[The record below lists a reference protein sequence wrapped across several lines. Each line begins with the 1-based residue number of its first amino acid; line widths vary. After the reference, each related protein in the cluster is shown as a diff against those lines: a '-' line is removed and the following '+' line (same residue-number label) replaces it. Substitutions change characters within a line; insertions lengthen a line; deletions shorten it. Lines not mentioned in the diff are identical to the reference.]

1 MSIVKRLTHVLI
13 IVLTLI
19 VGAAAAAII
28 ASQTAWF
35 KNWLRGYIVREANQ
49 YLNGT
54 LSIERLGGN
63 LLFGVEMENI
73 AVSLDG
79 TEVVAVKDLGLDYS
93 VFELISKG
101 LSVDSIRLDKPV
113 IYLRRQGDTWSL
125 SRLVKKQETEA
136 DRSGPAK
143 PISIAAIG
151 ISDGEFV
158 VDGPVGTSGVE
169 VPKRF
174 EHLDAKMSFKYE
186 PVRYSIE
193 ITHVSFRGT
202 EPAIALNALS
212 GGIAVHDDSVHVEK
226 LSLRTAETSL
236 SIDGAV
242 QNYLTKPNLNL
253 QITSDKLSIPE
264 IARLVP
270 ALAGVKLQPAFE
282 LKLNGPADRLGV
294 DMNVR
299 SSAGNITGNVVA
311 TGRARVLPDIRKEP
325 DFLNRI
331 YALKLEQLKSQ
342 ISFFCIPIRVEGR
355 TAGALSCDKEF
366 VSDEQ
371 LHGEVSLRLARLQQR
386 YTPSRRAI
394 VEALAD
400 AGRPLTVPEILA
412 VKGDVPMSSA
422 YRNVTVLTEAL
433 NERSRAVR
441 GASVPDDAVII
452 GTTAAVGSSSS
463 TSRLRSR
470 DSLKRK
476 ATLLLQLIDEQSLIL
491 AFDSRPISLAQIR
504 NIIQKRDSTVEVV
517 FATGDP
523 ASERGSALE
532 TFALGSS
539 KKRVIGLCSDSLSE
553 GVNFQQAGALVHL
566 DMPSVVRV
574 AEQRVGRIDRL
585 DSPHPA
591 IEAWWPDDA
600 PEFGLS
606 SDERFIERYD
616 TVEALLGSNMPFPD
630 ELREEQGPPVNV
642 RDLVAEYESEAAR
655 GSWDGIQD
663 AFQPVRGLVEGN
675 TALVD
680 EKTYEY
686 YRTITARIVSRV
698 SLVRSPTQWA
708 FFCLAG
714 GEFGAPRWLYM
725 PGLGEQPQT
734 ELEAVSDSLRK
745 NLTPDTKDLPMNDS
759 AARYLQECVAALDKA
774 ERSFLSP
781 RKQRALE
788 EMEVVLR
795 DMLRNA
801 ATQQKQLCVEELTA
815 ILDALTRPEPQAQ
828 PDWDEIAARWLDL
841 IRPIWYER
849 LKRPRPRPLLLK
861 DIRRDVLNAGESFRA
876 QVLQAFE
883 SIPILQTP
891 DERIAACIIGV
902 PN

>member
-1 MSIVKRLTHVLI
+1 MLE
-13 IVLTLI
+13 
-19 VGAAAAAII
+19 A
-28 ASQTAWF
+28 
-35 KNWLRGYIVREANQ
+35 LRRAQV
-49 YLNGT
+49 
-54 LSIERLGGN
+54 
-63 LLFGVEMENI
+63 
-73 AVSLDG
+73 
-79 TEVVAVKDLGLDYS
+79 
-93 VFELISKG
+93 
-101 LSVDSIRLDKPV
+101 LSVDEGHNFLNVQSARTQKLLRNMADFVLIFTATPLNRSVRDLLRIADLLGADNLDPSTLQMFKKLLSARV
-113 IYLRRQGDTWSL
+113 VNRTLDASEIAALRREIRRFTVRRTKPLLNRLIDREPGKYLDRNGRLCRFPKHTPKVYSL
-125 SRLVKKQETEA
+125 DETDRDRQAAREIRSLA
-136 DRSGPAK
+136 DQLSAVSHFRK
-143 PISIAAIG
+143 PIEMPEIQRIRGSTEERFLRGRLTSARKIAKYVIMKSLRSSRVALA
-151 ISDGEFV
+151 
-158 VDGPVGTSGVE
+158 
-169 VPKRF
+169 
-174 EHLDAKMSFKYE
+174 EH
-186 PVRYSIE
+186 I
-193 ITHVSFRGT
+193 IGT
-202 EPAIALNALS
+202 EEA
-212 GGIAVHDDSVHVEK
+212 
-226 LSLRTAETSL
+226 TAEFDLVEFRKSSPTGNML
-236 SIDGAV
+236 AILDRIAGRPPK
-242 QNYLTKPNLNL
+242 NR
-253 QITSDKLSIPE
+253 LSIPLPE
-264 IARLVP
+264 WLREPTAHAAACR
-270 ALAGVKLQPAFE
+270 E
-282 LKLNGPADRLGV
+282 DR
-294 DMNVR
+294 
-299 SSAGNITGNVVA
+299 AIYA
-311 TGRARVLPDIRKEP
+311 
-325 DFLNRI
+325 RI
-331 YALKLEQLKSQ
+331 YELLDSISDKREQ
-342 ISFFCIPIRVEGR
+342 
-355 TAGALSCDKEF
+355 
-366 VSDEQ
+366 
-371 LHGEVSLRLARLQQR
+371 
-386 YTPSRRAI
+386 
-394 VEALAD
+394 
-400 AGRPLTVPEILA
+400 
-412 VKGDVPMSSA
+412 
-422 YRNVTVLTEAL
+422 
-433 NERSRAVR
+433 
-441 GASVPDDAVII
+441 
-452 GTTAAVGSSSS
+452 
-463 TSRLRSR
+463 
-470 DSLKRK
+470 RK

-523 ASERGSALE
+523 TSERGSALE

-539 KKRVIGLCSDSLSE
+539 RKRVIGLCSDSLSE

-630 ELREEQGPPVNV
+630 ELREEQGLPVNV

-734 ELEAVSDSLRK
+734 ELEAVSDSLRRK
-745 NLTPDTKDLPMNDS
+745 LTPDTKDLPMNDS

-774 ERSFLSP
+774 ERNFLSP

-788 EMEVVLR
+788 EMEVVLL
-795 DMLRNA
+795 DMLRDA
-801 ATQQKQLCVEELTA
+801 AAQQKQLCVEELTA

-849 LKRPRPRPLLLK
+849 LKRPRPRPRPLLLK